1 MKLNSSKMIIL
12 IFILILIIYII
23 KNAKIEDQT
32 FVDPA
37 IAESEVIQDEVYTRL
52 EASQFIIEEIIRED
66 QTPAI
71 VKTDESKNKIVEEK
85 TKIVQP
91 DEMNEIIDH
100 EEETERKFEYSSRY
114 IPNSQKQMELIEK
127 GREMIEIEGYDFPI
141 IYS

>member
-66 QTPAI
+66 QTPM
-71 VKTDESKNKIVEEK
+71 TYRERTGGFSTGFFLPDKIQM
-85 TKIVQP
+85 TIKISVGP
-91 DEMNEIIDH
+91 
-100 EEETERKFEYSSRY
+100 SA
-114 IPNSQKQMELIEK
+114 
-127 GREMIEIEGYDFPI
+127 
-141 IYS
+141 